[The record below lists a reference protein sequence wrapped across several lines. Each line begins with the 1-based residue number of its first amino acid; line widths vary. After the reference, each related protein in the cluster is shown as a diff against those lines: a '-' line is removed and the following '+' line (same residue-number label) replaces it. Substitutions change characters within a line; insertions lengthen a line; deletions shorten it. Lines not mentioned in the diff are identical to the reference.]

1 VIVFSPEDRV
11 HRGLKILIAVGA
23 LGLMGQAP
31 PSQPVGPKPQFTR
44 EPNLDRSGN
53 DLRRDVLDA
62 GASVDDCEA
71 RCVAAAGCVAFTFI
85 KKSTTVPQPICWL
98 KQTVPVGYE
107 SSCSISG
114 VRQP

>member
-1 VIVFSPEDRV
+1 MEDVVRRV
-11 HRGLKILIAVGA
+11 LKLAVAFGA

-31 PSQPVGPKPQFTR
+31 QPQPARPKPQFTR

-62 GASVDDCEA
+62 EASVDDCET
-71 RCVAAAGCVAFTFI
+71 RCVATAGCVAFTFV

-107 SSCSISG
+107 SSCCISG

>member
-1 VIVFSPEDRV
+1 LSIKERPV
-11 HRGLKILIAVGA
+11 HRGLRLAVALGA

-31 PSQPVGPKPQFTR
+31 QPQPARPKPQFTR

-62 GASVDDCEA
+62 GANVEECEA
-71 RCVAAAGCVAFTFI
+71 RCLAATGCVAFTFV

-107 SSCSISG
+107 SSCCISG